1 MEILNNPWVTG
12 IGGGIISGFIVYF
25 VTSRL
30 LSKKQDKEYS
40 QKVKTANNE
49 LLYSM
54 RPLVVQKQ
62 IPSREVMEAIIES
75 TARKY
80 ELNKGDLFDVF
91 LLADDL
97 IREVMENAFL
107 ESGQKIEF
115 CKKISELK
123 HEEVT
128 EKQIKQIFEK
138 VVYQKDRLSSQY
150 VSILL
155 AATASMMVLVVTLF
169 LGLKDSLDFNGLNN
183 FSEVSSIT
191 LIGILVPM
199 TAMTMTMFLKK
210 IKRIEI
216 NNRDNK
222 DEKIDKKDTE
232 IDYIT

>member
-1 MEILNNPWVTG
+1 MEILNNPWITG
-12 IGGGIISGFIVYF
+12 IGGGVISGFIVYF

-49 LLYSM
+49 LLYTM

-62 IPSREVMEAIIES
+62 IPSKEVVEAIIES

-107 ESGQKIEF
+107 ESEQKIEF

-169 LGLKDSLDFNGLNN
+169 LGLKDGLDFNGLNN

-191 LIGILVPM
+191 LIGTLVPM
-199 TAMTMTMFLKK
+199 TAMIMTMFLKK

-222 DEKIDKKDTE
+222 DEKADKKDAE
-232 IDYIT
+232 ID